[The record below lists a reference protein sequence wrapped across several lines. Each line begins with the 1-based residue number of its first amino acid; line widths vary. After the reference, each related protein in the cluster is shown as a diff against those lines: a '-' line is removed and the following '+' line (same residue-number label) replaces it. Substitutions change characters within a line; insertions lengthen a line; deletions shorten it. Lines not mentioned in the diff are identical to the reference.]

1 MMVEVRGVRG
11 KEEATAKVREG
22 DQYRYARGGG
32 GCLSVSRAFKGKLEA
47 GREQATH
54 W

>member
-1 MMVEVRGVRG
+1 MGEVRGVRG
-11 KEEATAKVREG
+11 KEEATARAREG
-22 DQYRYARGGG
+22 DQYRYATGGD
-32 GCLSVSRAFKGKLEA
+32 GCLTVSRAFKGKLEA